1 MAYDRT
7 GREKEAVVVSLV
19 RSNPEH
25 EVGFLSE
32 KRRLNGECSLLVDV
46 PFTFSLSLSRFTFS
60 HTRELMVT
68 VSGNDS
74 TKTTIVRDR
83 RFRDY
88 QQVRIIHLLL
98 MLDTE
103 SKQHL
108 TRLRTTPHPRGLV

>member
-1 MAYDRT
+1 
-7 GREKEAVVVSLV
+7 
-19 RSNPEH
+19 
-25 EVGFLSE
+25 
-32 KRRLNGECSLLVDV
+32 
-46 PFTFSLSLSRFTFS
+46 
-60 HTRELMVT
+60 MVT

-88 QQVRIIHLLL
+88 QQVRTIHLLL